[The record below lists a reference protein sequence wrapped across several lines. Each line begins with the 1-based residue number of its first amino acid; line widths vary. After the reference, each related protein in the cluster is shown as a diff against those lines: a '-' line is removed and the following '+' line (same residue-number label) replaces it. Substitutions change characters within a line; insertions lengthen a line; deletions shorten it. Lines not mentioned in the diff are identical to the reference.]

1 MHNIPKTREL
11 AKCPIVKAEHTTNI
25 ERWLDGGSATKQF
38 AEAAAVAER
47 DEIDR
52 VVTLLLKHGPRR

>member
-1 MHNIPKTREL
+1 M
-11 AKCPIVKAEHTTNI
+11 
-25 ERWLDGGSATKQF
+25 ERRLDGGSAAKQF

-52 VVTLLLKHGPRR
+52 VVALLLKHGPRR

>member
-1 MHNIPKTREL
+1 MHNIPKTRDL
-11 AKCPIVKAEHTTNI
+11 TKCLVVKAENTTNM
-25 ERWLDGGSATKQF
+25 EPRLDGGSAAKQF

-52 VVTLLLKHGPRR
+52 VAALLSKHGPRR